1 MVWFIMENKLALF
14 TIPFAGGNRF
24 SFNKFNEY
32 LENDF
37 DIYHLELAGR
47 GERLSEELIFDIYEL
62 RDDLFKQ
69 IEDKA
74 FDREYI
80 IYGHSLGGLLG
91 YLLILLLEE
100 KGLPRPLR
108 FIVSGRANPMMKS
121 PFIRYNLSKDDFAK
135 SLKKLGGMPSE
146 FFNHPELFDF
156 FEPILRAD
164 FEAVEKF
171 DFNETRRIETKIS
184 ILYGN
189 NESFSKEEAQKWKEF
204 SCQDMDFYQFE
215 GGHFFIFDHIEDICN
230 IIKYR

>member
-1 MVWFIMENKLALF
+1 MIKDKTALF

-24 SFNKFNEY
+24 SFNRFNRY
-32 LENDF
+32 LEDDF

-47 GERLSEELIFDIYEL
+47 GERISEGLMSDIYEI
-62 RDDLFKQ
+62 RDDLFRQ
-69 IEDKA
+69 IMDKA
-74 FDREYI
+74 NGDYI

-108 FIVSGRANPMMKS
+108 FIVSGRANPCMR
-121 PFIRYNLSKDDFAK
+121 PPYIRYNLAKDDFIK

-146 FFNHPELFDF
+146 FFNHSELFNF

-171 DFNETRRIETKIS
+171 DFSETRKIGTKIS
-184 ILYGN
+184 VLYGKD
-189 NESFSKEEAQKWKEF
+189 ESFSLTDAMRWRDFTTHNSIEF
-204 SCQDMDFYQFE
+204 YEFQGD
-215 GGHFFIFDHIEDICN
+215 HFFIYNHIETICK
-230 IIKYR
+230 IIRAK